1 MSARRV
7 FMTGARGLL
16 GSEHLRRILAWEPA
30 SEVTALLRGVDD
42 EVVTGQGAAL
52 LKDLFVDP
60 EARADAQARVRFVR
74 GDVSAPGLGLA
85 AHLLDELAQTTT
97 DIVHSAADVRF
108 HLPLEEARAVNLEGT
123 RHVLELAEAA
133 TRAGVLRRLSHVST
147 YAVGR
152 PEPGSDAVLEALPA
166 LEATYPNTYEQTKT
180 EAEHLVLARAGEVPL
195 VILRPSIIAG
205 DSRTGWTLDFKVFYL
220 PLRMYA
226 RGAFPPGRPFP
237 VVRGARWDAV
247 YLDFVSDR
255 TYALSVLGADRSG
268 TIYHVVAGDEAV
280 ETGPEFREGAQ
291 NLRELMA
298 LHGQRP
304 PPPLEFEE
312 VEALDRDALR
322 RYLADAR
329 LFELIEPLLPY
340 FSRPLLYDDRN
351 TRAALSGHPLARRL
365 DDAGSRRRL
374 VEYCLT
380 SQWGRRPGPRP
391 PLLDPRATVA

>member
-42 EVVTGQGAAL
+42 EVVARQGAAL
-52 LKDLFVDP
+52 LADLFADQ
-60 EARADAQARVRFVR
+60 EARAEASARVRFVR

-85 AHLLDELAQTTT
+85 PGLLDALARTTT

-108 HLPLEEARAVNLEGT
+108 HLPLAEARAVNVEGT
-123 RHVLELAEAA
+123 RHVLELARAA
-133 TRAGVLRRLSHVST
+133 TRAGVLRRLTHVST

-152 PEPGSDAVLEALPA
+152 PEAGSQTVLEALPA
-166 LEATYPNTYEQTKT
+166 LDERYPNTYEQTKS
-180 EAEHLVLARAGEVPL
+180 EAEHLVLSHAGEVPL
-195 VILRPSIIAG
+195 SVIRPSIIAG

-226 RGAFPPGRPFP
+226 RGAFAAGRPFP
-237 VVRGARWDAV
+237 VVRGARWDAI
-247 YLDFVSDR
+247 YLDYASDR
-255 TYALSVLGADRSG
+255 TYALSVLGAERSG

-280 ETGPEFREGAQ
+280 ETGPEFREGAG

-298 LHGQRP
+298 LHGMEP
-304 PPPLEFEE
+304 PPPIELEE
-312 VEALDRDALR
+312 VEALDRDTLH
-322 RYLADAR
+322 RYLADER

-340 FSRPLLYDDRN
+340 FTRRLLYDDRN

-391 PLLDPRATVA
+391 PLLDPRESAG